1 MKLQEGQARKVPE
14 ANFNMK
20 LSTAIQGP
28 KMPCRKIDVQ
38 GAKQGKYFEFPEVQQ
53 SAGELFCSADFKSRI
68 MTKISAC
75 VGVGIYSIRLHFD
88 DGTQSP
94 ILGSRTELT
103 SDLQFG
109 TDAVT

>member
-1 MKLQEGQARKVPE
+1 
-14 ANFNMK
+14 
-20 LSTAIQGP
+20 
-28 KMPCRKIDVQ
+28 MPCRKIEVQ
-38 GAKQGKYFEFPEVQQ
+38 GAKQGKYFEFPEVQ
-53 SAGELFCSADFKSRI
+53 SNAGEFFCSEAFKSRV

-88 DGTQSP
+88 DGTTSP

-109 TDAVT
+109 TEAVTQIGVRAWKENYVQTLIVT